1 MTRQDAERL
10 LRDYADAVRDVRT
23 SKPDSAICR
32 AAEHR
37 LTEAR
42 ETIIAAMTKET
53 A

>member
-10 LRDYADAVRDVRT
+10 LKDYADAIRDVRT

-32 AAEHR
+32 AAEDR
-37 LTEAR
+37 LHEAR
-42 ETIIAAMTKET
+42 ETIIAAMTSEV